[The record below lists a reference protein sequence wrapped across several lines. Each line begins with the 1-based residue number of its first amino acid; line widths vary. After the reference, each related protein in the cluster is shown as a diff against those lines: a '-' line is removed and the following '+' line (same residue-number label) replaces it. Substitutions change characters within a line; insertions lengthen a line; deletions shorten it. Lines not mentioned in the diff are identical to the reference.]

1 MARSLRQLSTQCGM
15 CDVIFDEQHPKQ
27 PKRALCKACYIGE
40 SQRLSREQVERRAV
54 IGAKINRINLYRDYK
69 VENRRGFWSSIN
81 KEIKGL
87 TNREDVREFISKQMD
102 RILADDN
109 LMKYISA
116 MSIAEQ
122 RKNETHKYE

>member
-1 MARSLRQLSTQCGM
+1 
-15 CDVIFDEQHPKQ
+15 
-27 PKRALCKACYIGE
+27 
-40 SQRLSREQVERRAV
+40 VERRAV
-54 IGAKINRINLYRDYK
+54 VGATLKRLALYRDYK
-69 VENRRGFWSSIN
+69 MENRRGFWASIN
-81 KEIKGL
+81 KEIKAL

-122 RKNETHKYE
+122 RKIEKENKL